1 MSSSITPLQALTSI
15 ANGSSSI
22 DVRAPLEFQRG
33 ALPLSKNLPILDD
46 EQRAAVGLCYKSEGP
61 EAAMQMGYKFVQGD
75 LREERISKWLGQLT
89 LDPSALIYCSRGG
102 LRSKIAAEWIS
113 DKGHVIRRIEGGFK
127 AVRNKLLSFLA
138 PDPRELLILGGSTG
152 VGKTVVIENDAAAID
167 LEGYANHRGSAFG
180 AFLDSQPS
188 QIDFENAVA
197 LQFFKQARI
206 DSDKRE
212 RTQVLLEDEG
222 RMIGR
227 INLPPCLQ
235 AAMSGAPLII
245 LEATLEAR
253 VSHIFEEYVQ
263 KHLDTITSTQ
273 ALDPFQVLGERLG
286 NSLFSIH
293 KRLGGDRYQ
302 AISKQLNSAI
312 KAHKI
317 VDPSGHREWIKALL
331 LDYYD
336 PMYQYQLEQKEHRVV
351 FRGSKEEIIEWR
363 RAKLSILH

>member
-15 ANGSSSI
+15 ADGCFSI

-61 EAAMQMGYKFVQGD
+61 AAAMKMGHKFVQGD

-127 AVRNKLLSFLA
+127 AARNELLSFLA
-138 PDPRELLILGGSTG
+138 PDPRELVILGGSTG
-152 VGKTVVIENDAAAID
+152 VGKTVVIENDAAAVD

-180 AFLDSQPS
+180 AHLSSQPS

-197 LQFFKQARI
+197 LEFFKQQPASSR
-206 DSDKRE
+206 DEGKQP
-212 RTQVLLEDEG
+212 TLLEDEG

-227 INLPPCLQ
+227 IHLPPPLQ
-235 AAMSGAPLII
+235 AAMQQAPLII
-245 LEATLEAR
+245 LEATLESR
-253 VSHIFEEYVQ
+253 VFHILGEYVLE
-263 KHLDTITSTQ
+263 HLDEIQGTCVPS
-273 ALDPFQVLGERLG
+273 DPFLALEERLSS
-286 NSLFSIH
+286 SLLAIR
-293 KRLGGDRYQ
+293 KRLGGAGYA
-302 AISKQLNSAI
+302 AISEQLGAAI
-312 KAHKI
+312 KAHREG
-317 VDPSGHREWIKALL
+317 DASGH
-331 LDYYD
+331 
-336 PMYQYQLEQKEHRVV
+336 Q
-351 FRGSKEEIIEWR
+351 
-363 RAKLSILH
+363 